1 MKKLFIT
8 LVVLLSVSGLF
19 AEEESLYKKDTKSS
33 TLELKK
39 TSEGFILTDYEIDI
53 DNETYHLNIIFCENE
68 EKIKKFLVYLI
79 DHNVN
84 YLFNPT
90 IMFYEMKYE
99 ELTEISNSL
108 EIAHNKIIDC
118 RNYILK

>member
-1 MKKLFIT
+1 MKKLFLIF
-8 LVVLLSVSGLF
+8 LLLFVSFGLS

-53 DNETYHLNIIFCENE
+53 DNETYHLNIIFSENE

-79 DHNVN
+79 EHNVN

-90 IMFYEMKYE
+90 IIVYEMKYD

>member
-1 MKKLFIT
+1 MKRFLIFTCLLF
-8 LVVLLSVSGLF
+8 VFGLLA

-39 TSEGFILTDYEIDI
+39 TSEGFVLTDYEIDI

-90 IMFYEMKYE
+90 IMFYEIKYD

>member
-1 MKKLFIT
+1 MKRFLIFTCLLFAFG
-8 LVVLLSVSGLF
+8 LLA
-19 AEEESLYKKDTKSS
+19 AEEESLYKKNTKSS

-90 IMFYEMKYE
+90 IMFYEMKYD